1 MKISIIGAGNIGGNL
16 ARRLTKLGHD
26 VSIANSREP
35 QTLSELANESGAK
48 PKYVADVARGA
59 ELVIIA
65 IPQKSIPALPIGIL
79 DDIAPNAAIID
90 TGNYY
95 PERDGY
101 IEPIESGLTESR
113 WVEQHVKR
121 SIIKAFNGI
130 SAKNLLERG
139 LPVGT
144 PGRIALPVAGD
155 EPIAKAIVLQLVEEL
170 GFDAIDAG
178 GLDESWRQ
186 QPGTPSYR
194 EHNAASLRQA
204 LIEASPERN
213 AEFKA

>member
-16 ARRLTKLGHD
+16 ARRLTTLGHD

-35 QTLSELANESGAK
+35 QTLAELANESGAK
-48 PKYVADVARGA
+48 PKYVADVARGV
-59 ELVIIA
+59 ELVIIT
-65 IPQKSIPALPIGIL
+65 IPQKSIPALPTGVL

-121 SIIKAFNGI
+121 PIVKAFNGI
-130 SAKNLLERG
+130 SARNLLER
-139 LPVGT
+139 V
-144 PGRIALPVAGD
+144 
-155 EPIAKAIVLQLVEEL
+155 
-170 GFDAIDAG
+170 
-178 GLDESWRQ
+178 
-186 QPGTPSYR
+186 
-194 EHNAASLRQA
+194 
-204 LIEASPERN
+204 
-213 AEFKA
+213 